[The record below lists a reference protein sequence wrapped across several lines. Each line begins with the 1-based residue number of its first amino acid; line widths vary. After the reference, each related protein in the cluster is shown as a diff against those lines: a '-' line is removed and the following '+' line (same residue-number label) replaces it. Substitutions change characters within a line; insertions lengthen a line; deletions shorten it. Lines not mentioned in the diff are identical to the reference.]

1 MASLSPRAGFGQLSP
16 LQARCVLAVTLVV
29 TIASVVVSLSPL
41 HSGNADRPRRG
52 AGDVA
57 LYNAIVTRIHA
68 GNAYYTAV
76 ADELPQRGYPSK
88 SVFNWRTPL
97 PMLLLGR
104 LPDPRMGQT
113 LLALLAV
120 SVLMWGFGTLSDEF
134 GLREACIGGLLLTGI
149 LLLCVVGN
157 LYVMPV
163 LWSGVFIALSACGY
177 ARENVRVG
185 VAAAL
190 LAVLFREL
198 ALPYAALCA
207 AVAVW
212 NSRWREVAAW
222 VIGFA
227 VLASLFVLH
236 VTIVRE
242 LISPDAVAHG
252 KSWVRF
258 GGWPFLL
265 STAQMNGYL
274 LLLPQWVT
282 AIYLP
287 LAMLGFAAW
296 RSPTGTRM
304 ALAMCG
310 YLVAFA
316 VVGQPFN
323 QYWGSLTAPLMC
335 FGVAIAPRALSD
347 LWRASQVSITWSTVA
362 QPGRG

>member
-1 MASLSPRAGFGQLSP
+1 MTLSSPRAGFGELSP
-16 LQARCVLAVTLVV
+16 RQARGVLAGLLVV
-29 TIASVVVSLSPL
+29 VLASIAMSLSPL
-41 HSGNADRPRRG
+41 HSGNADRLRRG

-57 LYNAIVTRIHA
+57 LYHAIVSRIHA

-76 ADELPQRGYPSK
+76 SDELPLRGYPTK

-104 LPDPRMGQT
+104 LPDPRFGQT
-113 LLALLAV
+113 LLALLAL
-120 SVLMWGFGTLSDEF
+120 SVLFWGFGTLADEF
-134 GLREACIGGLLLTGI
+134 GLREACIAGLLLTGI

-163 LWSGVFIALSACGY
+163 LWSGIFIALSACGY
-177 ARENVRVG
+177 ARGNVRVG
-185 VAAAL
+185 VVAGL

-198 ALPYAALCA
+198 ALPYAVLCA
-207 AVAVW
+207 AMALW
-212 NSRWREVAAW
+212 ERRWREVAVW
-222 VIGFA
+222 SVGFA
-227 VLASLFVLH
+227 VLAFLFVLH
-236 VTIVRE
+236 VTFVNE
-242 LISPDAVAHG
+242 LIPPDAVAHE

-274 LLLPQWVT
+274 LLLPQWIT

-296 RSPTGTRM
+296 RSPGGTRM
-304 ALAMCG
+304 ALAITG

-323 QYWGSLTAPLMC
+323 QYWGSLIAPLLC
-335 FGVAIAPRALSD
+335 LGAAVSPRAIVD
-347 LWRASQVSITWSTVA
+347 LWHASRLSIPWSSA
-362 QPGRG
+362 AWHQRG

>member
-1 MASLSPRAGFGQLSP
+1 MALSSPRAGFGELSP
-16 LQARCVLAVTLVV
+16 VQARGVLAVTLVV
-29 TIASVVVSLSPL
+29 LIASVGISLSPL
-41 HSGNADRPRRG
+41 RSGNANRTRRG

-57 LYNAIVTRIHA
+57 LYNAIVSRIQA

-76 ADELPQRGYPSK
+76 SNELPLRGYPTK

-97 PMLLLGR
+97 PMWLLGR
-104 LPDPRMGQT
+104 LPDPRMGQA
-113 LLALLAV
+113 LLALLAL

-134 GLREACIGGLLLTGI
+134 GLREASIGGLLLTGI

-163 LWSGVFIALSACGY
+163 LWSGIFIALSACGY
-177 ARENVRVG
+177 ARGNVRVG
-185 VAAAL
+185 VAAGL

-198 ALPYAALCA
+198 ALPYAALC
-207 AVAVW
+207 VAMAMW
-212 NSRWREVAAW
+212 NRRWREVAVW
-222 VIGFA
+222 VVGFA
-227 VLASLFVLH
+227 VLASLFALH
-236 VTIVRE
+236 IAIVSE
-242 LISPDAVAHG
+242 LVSPDAIAHE

-287 LAMLGFAAW
+287 LAVLGFAGW
-296 RSPTGTRM
+296 RSPAGTRM
-304 ALAMCG
+304 ALTICG

-323 QYWGSLTAPLMC
+323 QYWGSLIAPLMC
-335 FGVAIAPRALSD
+335 FGAATAPRALTD
-347 LWRASQVSITWSTVA
+347 LWHASRLHETWPA
-362 QPGRG
+362 IAHQPRG